1 MVPPLQL
8 VLGQVEVLV
17 GLAKRLVITGVRPCR
32 DRQLLM
38 AQVELVLQ
46 QPLLANLERIPVL
59 ELVLVVVVSLKLA

>member
-1 MVPPLQL
+1 MVPPRQL

-17 GLAKRLVITGVRPCR
+17 GLVEQLVITGVGPCR

>member
-1 MVPPLQL
+1 MVPPRQL

-17 GLAKRLVITGVRPCR
+17 GLAKRLVITGVGPCR

>member
-17 GLAKRLVITGVRPCR
+17 GLAKRLAITGVGPCR

>member
-1 MVPPLQL
+1 MVPPRQL
-8 VLGQVEVLV
+8 VLEQVEVLV
-17 GLAKRLVITGVRPCR
+17 GLAKRQVITGVGPCR

>member
-1 MVPPLQL
+1 MVPPRQL
-8 VLGQVEVLV
+8 VLELGQVLV
-17 GLAKRLVITGVRPCR
+17 GLVEQLVITGVGPCR